1 MKAKK
6 IIKALK
12 ELKRICEVR
21 KGCTSCP
28 FLKKNNTDY
37 NEHCALSQLYDMRD
51 WKLLKKQIRR
61 LF

>member
-12 ELKRICEVR
+12 EIKRICEAR
-21 KGCTSCP
+21 PGCTYCP
-28 FLKKNNTDY
+28 FLKKSNTGC
-37 NEHCALSQLYDMRD
+37 NEHCALSQLYDVRD
-51 WKLLKKQIRR
+51 WKILKREIRR

>member
-12 ELKRICEVR
+12 ELKRICEAWR
-21 KGCTSCP
+21 GCEYCP
-28 FLKKNNTDY
+28 FLTKNNAGF
-37 NEHCALSQLYDMRD
+37 NEHCALSQLYDVRD
-51 WKLLKKQIRR
+51 WKILKREIRR

>member
-12 ELKRICEVR
+12 ELKRICEAR
-21 KGCTSCP
+21 PGCTYCP
-28 FLKKNNTDY
+28 FLTKNNAGFH
-37 NEHCALSQLYDMRD
+37 EHCALSQLYSED
-51 WKLLKKQIRR
+51 WKILKREIRR

>member
-12 ELKRICEVR
+12 EIKRICLVR
-21 KGCTSCP
+21 TGCVSCP
-28 FLKKNNTDY
+28 FLKKNNTDC
-37 NEHCALSQLYDMRD
+37 NEHCALSQLYDVRD
-51 WKLLKKQIRR
+51 WKHLKKQIRR